1 MNRSEG
7 YANRIQ
13 CYVRA
18 LPFLL
23 LALLLAFTLTPS
35 IPPSA
40 WAVTSAE
47 KQAEADEMVRQLDAL
62 QTDLTR
68 ISLELEDAIN
78 AQNAAYQQMQE
89 ARTREDDAIARTA
102 ELQKQLGDRAVETY
116 RNGTPTY
123 LDVLFGASSF
133 SEFIATWDMIDRLN
147 EHDLQLTRNSKN
159 ARREAE
165 EARQLYTQQERI
177 AAGKKD
183 EIAELKAELERKSA
197 DMQVEIERLNEE
209 AAELLAQEEAAA
221 EAARLAAA
229 AAAAAAAGG
238 GGSMTP
244 EQIAALP
251 KFTHPCPSASISSHF
266 GWRDFDSSF
275 HMGLDLAAP
284 TGTPIY
290 AAVGGTVIISG
301 YSSSAGNWVVI
312 SHGSGLVTKY
322 MHASALYVTA
332 GQSVGAG
339 EMIAAVGNTGNSF
352 GAHLHFQVEIN
363 GAAVN
368 PIVFLY

>member
-1 MNRSEG
+1 ML
-7 YANRIQ
+7 A
-13 CYVRA
+13 VA
-18 LPFLL
+18 FLSF
-23 LALLLAFTLTPS
+23 APAP
-35 IPPSA
+35 A
-40 WAVTSAE
+40 YAVTSAE

-62 QTDLTR
+62 QTDIDQ
-68 ISLELEDAIN
+68 ISLDLENATA
-78 AQNAAYQQMQE
+78 AQNSALQQMQDAKAREEE
-89 ARTREDDAIARTA
+89 AITRTA

-116 RNGTPTY
+116 RHGTLTY
-123 LDVLFGASSF
+123 LDVFFGANSF
-133 SEFIATWDMIDRLN
+133 SEFVTSLDMINRLN
-147 EHDLQLTRNSKN
+147 ERDAQLTRDSKA
-159 ARREAE
+159 ARTEAE
-165 EARQLYTQQERI
+165 SARQTYAEQERI
-177 AAGKKD
+177 AKEKKE
-183 EIAELKAELERKSA
+183 EIAALKEEAERKAA

-229 AAAAAAAGG
+229 AAAVND
-238 GGSMTP
+238 GSISP

-251 KFTHPCPSASISSHF
+251 RFVHPCPSGSISSGF

-290 AAVGGTVIISG
+290 AAVGGTVIIAG

-312 SHGSGLVTKY
+312 SHGGGLVTKY

-332 GQSVGAG
+332 GQIVSAG
-339 EMIAAVGNTGNSF
+339 DAIAAVGNTGNSF

-363 GAAVN
+363 GSAVN
-368 PIVFLY
+368 PLPFL